1 MKHADLRY
9 TTQVTRDPTEE
20 KEPAIKGG
28 KAAERLREFL
38 AARFGDKAPKIPP
51 DEIPA
56 DDAEPDEAA
65 PMHRP
70 DEAGAPPKPR

>member
-1 MKHADLRY
+1 
-9 TTQVTRDPTEE
+9 VTRDPTEE
-20 KEPAIKGG
+20 KEPAIRGG

-51 DEIPA
+51 DEIPPDEIPA
-56 DDAEPDEAA
+56 YEAGPDEAA
-65 PMHRP
+65 PMHPP